1 MSGIEYRK
9 LALDDLPMALQMNR
23 NFREGFA
30 EEESLRAFLGAP
42 DCWLFAAVQENR
54 IIGFAYGYAL
64 QRLNTQRKMLYIHEV
79 GVLDDCQ
86 RQGIGTRLMKELL
99 KACEAEHICKMFLTC
114 YQNNAGANAL
124 YRKAGGK
131 LCAESQGQDT
141 VYWFPIPS

>member
-1 MSGIEYRK
+1 MEYRR
-9 LALDDLPMALQMNR
+9 LTIDDLAMVMAMNR
-23 NFREGFA
+23 DFRAGFA
-30 EEESLRAFLGAP
+30 EESSLRAFLCDP
-42 DCWLFAAVQENR
+42 DCWLFAAVEDGR

-86 RQGIGTRLMKELL
+86 RQGIGSRLMKELL

-124 YRKAGGK
+124 YRKAGGETM
-131 LCAESQGQDT
+131 AESQGKDT
-141 VYWFPIPS
+141 VYWFQIP